1 MSQVAIAWVLAQ
13 PGVHVAI
20 VGARKPKN
28 IEDSL
33 AAADLD
39 LSADDLAEIERITA
53 KGVQVDGAS
62 PEGVA

>member
-1 MSQVAIAWVLAQ
+1 MSQLAIAWTLHQ

-20 VGARKPKN
+20 VGARRAKN

-33 AAADLD
+33 GAADLD
-39 LSADDLAEIERITA
+39 LTPEDLAEIERITVSA
-53 KGVQVDGAS
+53 VQVEGAS